1 MIINNKKISDSSPTY
16 FIADIASN
24 HDGNLIRAKELIWK
38 SKEAGADCAKFQHF
52 LAERIVSDF
61 ESISPNINED
71 RRDRESPLDMAL
83 RLSEE
88 KANKVAESSGPNSLI
103 IGCDQTAVVENTILQ
118 KPMTYENAFKQLQFL
133 SGKEV
138 KFYSAFCILN
148 NHNQTMI
155 TDYSEFEAKYKM
167 LTDDLIDKYLKKDE
181 PYYCVGSIKSESYG
195 ITLLESIKNDDPTS
209 IIGLPLIK
217 ISKILMDENIII

>member
-1 MIINNKKISDSSPTY
+1 MEIKIILASSSVY
-16 FIADIASN
+16 
-24 HDGNLIRAKELIWK
+24 RRELLK
-38 SKEAGADCAKFQHF
+38 
-52 LAERIVSDF
+52 RIVSDF
-61 ESISPNINED
+61 EFISPEIEESQ
-71 RRDRESPLDMAL
+71 RDDESPIKMAL

-88 KANKVAESSGPNSLI
+88 KAKKIATSSDTNSII

-133 SGKEV
+133 SGKVV
-138 KFYSAFCILN
+138 KFYSAFCVLN
-148 NHNQTMI
+148 NKNQTVI
-155 TDYSEFEAKYKM
+155 SDYSEFEAKYKL

-181 PYYCVGSIKSESYG
+181 PYFCVGSIKSESYG

-217 ISKILMDENIII
+217 ISKILMDENII

>member
-1 MIINNKKISDSSPTY
+1 METKIILASSSVY
-16 FIADIASN
+16 
-24 HDGNLIRAKELIWK
+24 RRELLK
-38 SKEAGADCAKFQHF
+38 
-52 LAERIVSDF
+52 RIVSDF
-61 ESISPNINED
+61 EFVSPEIEESQKD
-71 RRDRESPLDMAL
+71 DESPIKMAL

-88 KANKVAESSGPNSLI
+88 KAKKIAASSDINSII

-133 SGKEV
+133 SGKVV
-138 KFYSAFCILN
+138 KFYSAFCVLN
-148 NHNQTMI
+148 NNNQTVI
-155 TDYSEFEAKYKM
+155 SDYSEFEAKYKL

-181 PYYCVGSIKSESYG
+181 PYFCVGSIKSESYG

-217 ISKILMDENIII
+217 ISKILMDENII

>member
-1 MIINNKKISDSSPTY
+1 METKIILASSSVY
-16 FIADIASN
+16 
-24 HDGNLIRAKELIWK
+24 RRELLK
-38 SKEAGADCAKFQHF
+38 
-52 LAERIVSDF
+52 RIVSEF
-61 ESISPNINED
+61 EFISPEIEESQ
-71 RRDRESPLDMAL
+71 RDNESPIKMAL

-88 KANKVAESSGPNSLI
+88 KAKKIAASSDTNSII

-133 SGKEV
+133 SGKV
-138 KFYSAFCILN
+138 VNFYSAFCVLN
-148 NHNQTMI
+148 NKNQTVI
-155 TDYSEFEAKYKM
+155 SDYSEFEAKYKL

-181 PYYCVGSIKSESYG
+181 PYFCVGSIKSESYG

-217 ISKILMDENIII
+217 ISKILMDENII

>member
-1 MIINNKKISDSSPTY
+1 METKIILASSSVY
-16 FIADIASN
+16 
-24 HDGNLIRAKELIWK
+24 RRELLK
-38 SKEAGADCAKFQHF
+38 RS
-52 LAERIVSDF
+52 VSDF
-61 ESISPNINED
+61 EFISPEIEESQ
-71 RRDRESPLDMAL
+71 RDNESPIKMAL

-88 KANKVAESSGPNSLI
+88 KAKKIAVSSDTNSII

-133 SGKEV
+133 SGKVV

-155 TDYSEFEAKYKM
+155 SDYSEFEAKYKL
-167 LTDDLIDKYLKKDE
+167 LTDDQINKYLKKDE
-181 PYYCVGSIKSESYG
+181 PYFCVGSIKSESYG

-217 ISKILMDENIII
+217 ISKILMDENII

>member
-1 MIINNKKISDSSPTY
+1 METKIILASSSVY
-16 FIADIASN
+16 
-24 HDGNLIRAKELIWK
+24 RRELLK
-38 SKEAGADCAKFQHF
+38 
-52 LAERIVSDF
+52 RIVSDF
-61 ESISPNINED
+61 EFISPEIEESQKD
-71 RRDRESPLDMAL
+71 DESPIKMAL

-88 KANKVAESSGPNSLI
+88 KAKKIAASAGTNSII

-133 SGKEV
+133 SGKVV
-138 KFYSAFCILN
+138 KFYSAFCVLN
-148 NHNQTMI
+148 NNNQTLI
-155 TDYSEFEAKYKM
+155 SDYSEFEAKYKL

-181 PYYCVGSIKSESYG
+181 PYFCVGSIKSESYG

-217 ISKILMDENIII
+217 ISKILMDENII

>member
-1 MIINNKKISDSSPTY
+1 METKIILASSSVY
-16 FIADIASN
+16 
-24 HDGNLIRAKELIWK
+24 RRELLK
-38 SKEAGADCAKFQHF
+38 
-52 LAERIVSDF
+52 RIVSEF
-61 ESISPNINED
+61 EFISPEIEESQ
-71 RRDRESPLDMAL
+71 RDDESPIKMAL

-88 KANKVAESSGPNSLI
+88 KAKKIAASAGTNSII

-133 SGKEV
+133 SGKVV
-138 KFYSAFCILN
+138 KFYSAFCVLN
-148 NHNQTMI
+148 NNNQTLI
-155 TDYSEFEAKYKM
+155 SDYSEFEAKYKL

-181 PYYCVGSIKSESYG
+181 PYFCVGSIKSESYG

-217 ISKILMDENIII
+217 ISKILMDENII